1 MDFLRGIRRYWWI
14 AFLTPAIVL
23 GILSIRNLTA
33 DFQTSFSASV
43 LLPGDTEMPG
53 SSERPE
59 LMILDDIGPV
69 VSSQAFAEMVAD
81 AASMPVEDVDGHLE
95 ASRYS
100 RIVTVTA
107 RDPFGN
113 PVSGV
118 TVVLA
123 ASGGGNTVTQPG
135 LTNASGVATGTVSS
149 TVAGVKT
156 ISATVG
162 GVAITQ
168 TATVTVDP
176 GVAAQLAFTVQ
187 PSTTPAGYQIT
198 PAVRANIFGLNALKI
213 YPVPEDVLKMHVK
226 RDKIALERAM
236 YRAERHDPSFR
247 THGPKTRREFLNLK
261 AWEA

>member
-1 MDFLRGIRRYWWI
+1 MSNDYDLVDFLRGIRRYWWI

-107 RDPFGN
+107 RDGDEVTSRRIAEGAAQVLPDAVNTLMVAQGGQDATVN
-113 PVSGV
+113 IIDPPGETTRGDADKWRVTALA
-118 TVVLA
+118 TVVALA
-123 ASGGGNTVTQPG
+123 VGCFLAIVADASLRPRES
-135 LTNASGVATGTVSS
+135 A
-149 TVAGVKT
+149 AG
-156 ISATVG
+156 
-162 GVAITQ
+162 
-168 TATVTVDP
+168 
-176 GVAAQLAFTVQ
+176 
-187 PSTTPAGYQIT
+187 PS
-198 PAVRANIFGLNALKI
+198 R
-213 YPVPEDVLKMHVK
+213 
-226 RDKIALERAM
+226 
-236 YRAERHDPSFR
+236 
-247 THGPKTRREFLNLK
+247 
-261 AWEA
+261 